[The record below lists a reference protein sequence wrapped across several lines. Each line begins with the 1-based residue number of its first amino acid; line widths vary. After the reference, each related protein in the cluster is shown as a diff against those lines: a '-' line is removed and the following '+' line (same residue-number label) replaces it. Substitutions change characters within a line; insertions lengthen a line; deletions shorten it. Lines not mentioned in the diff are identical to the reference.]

1 MQKKIKFSVISSSSH
16 EDHFSAKEL
25 LVHAPTVRGWR
36 SSRLSSFPQHV
47 TIQLEQR
54 SRIRKLQLLAHQF
67 LIPTKVE
74 FHVGDIL
81 PYSGS
86 SELQLRRLGVGSGA
100 LEGEQRWED
109 ELQVG
114 ISRTDVL
121 IERWKQSFDKLMNE
135 EHAGEDRV
143 CVRVTQVDRRG
154 HRDNGPEQQK

>member
-1 MQKKIKFSVISSSSH
+1 MLEPRQGGGTSG
-16 EDHFSAKEL
+16 
-25 LVHAPTVRGWR
+25 PGWAALTFR
-36 SSRLSSFPQHV
+36 
-47 TIQLEQR
+47 
-54 SRIRKLQLLAHQF
+54 
-67 LIPTKVE
+67 
-74 FHVGDIL
+74 
-81 PYSGS
+81 
-86 SELQLRRLGVGSGA
+86 VGSGA